1 MICIYL
7 RTKYIE
13 YMADKPKDII
23 LKNIPDDVW
32 LKICA
37 VKVAIMQKNK
47 KRGSVSH
54 QEAIYKLI
62 KNNCNE

>member
-1 MICIYL
+1 
-7 RTKYIE
+7 
-13 YMADKPKDII
+13 MADKPKDII